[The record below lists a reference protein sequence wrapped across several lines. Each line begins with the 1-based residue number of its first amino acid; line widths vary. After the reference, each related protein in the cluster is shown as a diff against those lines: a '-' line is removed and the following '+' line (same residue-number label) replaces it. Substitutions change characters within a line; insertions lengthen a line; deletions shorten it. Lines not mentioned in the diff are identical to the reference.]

1 MTLINIRNLT
11 KTYQMGE
18 SEFTALDNID
28 LQIEKGEYVAIIGP
42 SGSGKS
48 TLMNMLGCLDVPTS
62 GSYVLNGEDVST
74 MNEAQLA
81 GIRNKNLGFIFQRYN
96 LMGRTSALRNVE
108 LPARYAGQSARERSE
123 HAKAA
128 LNAVGLADKMKNMPS
143 ELSGGQQ
150 QRVAIARAFVN
161 NPNILMADE
170 PTGALDSKTGKEVL
184 DLFEQLH
191 KERGITVIVVTHNP
205 DIARRAESQIDPAI
219 AGKVMDEFRR
229 LSAVPEAPIPK
240 PAPAASADDMEV
252 EQLTEREMDVL
263 RLIAEGLNNKD
274 IAAKLYLSEGTV
286 RNYVST
292 IMEKMHANDRTQ
304 VVIKASRRKMVK
316 LD

>member
-1 MTLINIRNLT
+1 MTLINIRNMT
-11 KTYQMGE
+11 KTYRMGE

-74 MNEAQLA
+74 MNETQLA

-108 LPARYAGQSARERSE
+108 LPARYAGQNARQRSE

-128 LNAVGLADKMKNMPS
+128 LTAVGLADKMKNMPS

-150 QRVAIARAFVN
+150 QRVAIARALVN

-191 KERGITVIVVTHNP
+191 KERGITVIVVTHDP
-205 DIARRAESQIDPAI
+205 GIARRAERIVSIKDGRIESDVVAN
-219 AGKVMDEFRR
+219 KR
-229 LSAVPEAPIPK
+229 
-240 PAPAASADDMEV
+240 AA
-252 EQLTEREMDVL
+252 
-263 RLIAEGLNNKD
+263 
-274 IAAKLYLSEGTV
+274 
-286 RNYVST
+286 
-292 IMEKMHANDRTQ
+292 
-304 VVIKASRRKMVK
+304 
-316 LD
+316 

>member
-1 MTLINIRNLT
+1 MTLINIRNMT
-11 KTYQMGE
+11 KTYRMGE

-74 MNEAQLA
+74 MNETQLA
-81 GIRNKNLGFIFQRYN
+81 GIRNRNLGFIFQRYN

-108 LPARYAGQSARERSE
+108 LPARYAGQNARQRSK
-123 HAKAA
+123 HAKVA
-128 LNAVGLADKMKNMPS
+128 LTAVGLADKMTNMPS

-150 QRVAIARAFVN
+150 QRVAIARALVN
-161 NPNILMADE
+161 DPSILMADE

-191 KERGITVIVVTHNP
+191 KERGITIIVVTHDP
-205 DIARRAESQIDPAI
+205 DIARRAERIISIKDGRIESDVVASKQ
-219 AGKVMDEFRR
+219 
-229 LSAVPEAPIPK
+229 
-240 PAPAASADDMEV
+240 AA
-252 EQLTEREMDVL
+252 
-263 RLIAEGLNNKD
+263 
-274 IAAKLYLSEGTV
+274 
-286 RNYVST
+286 
-292 IMEKMHANDRTQ
+292 
-304 VVIKASRRKMVK
+304 
-316 LD
+316 